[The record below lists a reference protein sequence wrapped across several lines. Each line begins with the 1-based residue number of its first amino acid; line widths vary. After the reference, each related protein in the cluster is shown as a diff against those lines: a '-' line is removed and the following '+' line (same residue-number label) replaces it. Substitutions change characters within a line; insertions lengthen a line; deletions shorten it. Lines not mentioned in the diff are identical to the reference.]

1 MSIAAAIEPKNAA
14 VEILL
19 RLMKTVTVQLKNA
32 VQREVI
38 LGEAIKTAR
47 VTHQKIVVFTT
58 ILLIPL

>member
-32 VQREVI
+32 VKREVI

-58 ILLIPL
+58 ILLILF